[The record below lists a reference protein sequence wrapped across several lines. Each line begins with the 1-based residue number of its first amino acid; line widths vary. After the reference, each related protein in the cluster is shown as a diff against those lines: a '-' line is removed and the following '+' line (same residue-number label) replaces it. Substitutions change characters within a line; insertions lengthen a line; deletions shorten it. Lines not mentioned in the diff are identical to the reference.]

1 VAVADEARLTFPA
14 DHPAFP
20 GHFPGDP
27 MVPGALLLDEALAAV
42 CAARGLAYESLR
54 VGSAKFLRPVRPG
67 QEVVVR
73 WRDSGPGLLDLG
85 LFAADRPVATAT
97 VSSRLSPP

>member
-1 VAVADEARLTFPA
+1 MADEARLTFPA

-27 MVPGALLLDEALAAV
+27 IVPGALLLDEALAAV
-42 CAARGLAYESLR
+42 CAARGLAYESLC
-54 VGSAKFLRPVRPG
+54 VVSAKFLHPVRPG
-67 QEVVVR
+67 QEVRLR

-85 LFAADRPVATAT
+85 LFLADLPVAMAAL
-97 VSSRLSPP
+97 SSPGASP